1 MDRVRI
7 EIADNGYVMSYEDDK
22 IEAANRK
29 PGAKWKD
36 SEVKRVYA
44 TQAAL
49 VQDLASVLPKMKSNE
64 PDPKDEDTSSFN
76 EAFKSE

>member
-7 EIADNGYVMSYEDDK
+7 EIADNGYVMKYDDDK
-22 IEAANRK
+22 IRAANSK
-29 PGAKWKD
+29 PGSKWKD
-36 SEVKRVYA
+36 PEVTRVYA

-49 VQDLASVLPKMKSNE
+49 VQDLASVLPKMKTNE
-64 PDPKDEDTSSFN
+64 PNPKDENTASFN

>member
-7 EIADNGYVMSYEDDK
+7 EIADNGYVMKYDDDK
-22 IEAANRK
+22 VRAANSK

-36 SEVKRVYA
+36 PEVTRVYA

-49 VQDLASVLPKMKSNE
+49 VQDLASVLPKMKTNE
-64 PDPKDEDTSSFN
+64 PNPKDENTSSFN